1 MPSKQWNAHAVD
13 ACDTMAN
20 ALIMLNAAG
29 NPYCEQ
35 YDGSAYGMLSNAL
48 REALDIMLPEVLTEL
63 FYEGLVF
70 ECCDMQYL
78 LAYYKLVD

>member
-1 MPSKQWNAHAVD
+1 MSGMRGAKPPLAPPSWW
-13 ACDTMAN
+13 
-20 ALIMLNAAG
+20 
-29 NPYCEQ
+29 
-35 YDGSAYGMLSNAL
+35 SAYGMLSNAL